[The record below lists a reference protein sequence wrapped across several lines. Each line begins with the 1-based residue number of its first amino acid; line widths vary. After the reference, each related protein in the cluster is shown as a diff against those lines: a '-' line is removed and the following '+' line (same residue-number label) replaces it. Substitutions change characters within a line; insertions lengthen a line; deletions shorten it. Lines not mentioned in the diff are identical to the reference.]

1 MQKELRKLLISG
13 AEGFDVPLDKG
24 KVESFGLYLK
34 ELQRWNRKINL
45 TSLVEDREIIIKHFL
60 DSLTPLKYLS
70 RQSFILDL
78 GSGGG
83 FPGVPLKIAE
93 PSLKVVLLESS
104 KKKNSFLNHI
114 IGALSLKGIT
124 ALKQRAESKD
134 FQLLMKEAFDVV
146 IARAF
151 AGMEAFLK
159 MGSPY
164 LKKGGTLVAMRGRK
178 VKEEL
183 ERSGKVLKENKL
195 KLGQLVELSLPERQG
210 ERGLVF
216 LHRIK

>member
-1 MQKELRKLLISG
+1 MQKELKELLISG
-13 AEGFDVPLDKG
+13 AEEFGIPLG
-24 KVESFGLYLK
+24 KEKAESFGLYLK
-34 ELQRWNRKINL
+34 ELKRWNKKINL
-45 TSLVEDREIIIKHFL
+45 TSLVDDRDIIIKHFL

-70 RQSFILDL
+70 KQSFILDL

-114 IGALSLKGIT
+114 ISALSLKGIT
-124 ALKQRAESKD
+124 AIKQRAESKE
-134 FQLLMKEAFDVV
+134 FQLLMNETFDVV

-151 AGMEAFLK
+151 TGLEEFIK
-159 MGSPY
+159 IGSPY
-164 LKKGGTLVAMRGRK
+164 LKKKGMLIAMRGRK
-178 VKEEL
+178 VREEL
-183 ERSGKVLKENKL
+183 ERCGKLLKESKL
-195 KLGQLVELSLPERQG
+195 KLSQLVELSLPEDEG

-216 LHRIK
+216 LTRI

>member
-1 MQKELRKLLISG
+1 MQKELKELLISG
-13 AEGFDVPLDKG
+13 AEGFDVPLNKE
-24 KVESFGLYLK
+24 KVERFGLYLK

-134 FQLLMKEAFDVV
+134 CQLLMKEAFDVV

-151 AGMEAFLK
+151 AGMEEFLK

-164 LKKGGTLVAMRGRK
+164 LKKRGTLVAMRGRK

-183 ERSGKVLKENKL
+183 ERCGRVLKENKL
-195 KLGQLVELSLPERQG
+195 KLGRLVELSLPEGQG

-216 LHRIK
+216 LNRV